1 MEKSRIDKGSHE
13 ICSVFA
19 LNFKTLKFNSSV
31 LIIEFF
37 EIQSGQF
44 VNCSKSIKLVLMLD
58 QGIKKF

>member
-1 MEKSRIDKGSHE
+1 MEKSCIDKGSHE
-13 ICSVFA
+13 ICCVLA
-19 LNFKTLKFNSSV
+19 LNFKTLKFNSV
-31 LIIEFF
+31 LIIEFL